1 VVYVRVCM
9 GIYAYEGHWRKWTAF
24 LHDTPA
30 RYHHAAPPDRQQLS
44 LLTAINGNATPP
56 TQKKRWRKPSIMAC
70 TPKRSKKE
78 SSRKLL
84 LLYHGD
90 LSSEIRVRFALA
102 LYTDPSG

>member
-1 VVYVRVCM
+1 M

-56 TQKKRWRKPSIMAC
+56 TQKRTMAKTIYNGMYPKAVEKGILAQ
-70 TPKRSKKE
+70 TPATLPR
-78 SSRKLL
+78 
-84 LLYHGD
+84 
-90 LSSEIRVRFALA
+90 RFV
-102 LYTDPSG
+102 